1 MTKNSFSRIVLI
13 FSSVLIIAGVS
24 LLAWVQAT
32 SENRNVINVRV
43 QEGKTESFEFDNLNL
58 IPGESCE
65 YVINL
70 KRDSMK
76 KYDLSLD
83 FVEIGNKSLKN
94 FAYVKII
101 SNGDVVCDKLLATV
115 FEDQDVVLPVDF
127 NEGKN
132 TEITIVYYLPIDVG
146 NEAKNAEAAFELLL
160 TASNE

>member
-1 MTKNSFSRIVLI
+1 
-13 FSSVLIIAGVS
+13 
-24 LLAWVQAT
+24 
-32 SENRNVINVRV
+32 
-43 QEGKTESFEFDNLNL
+43 
-58 IPGESCE
+58 
-65 YVINL
+65 
-70 KRDSMK
+70 MK